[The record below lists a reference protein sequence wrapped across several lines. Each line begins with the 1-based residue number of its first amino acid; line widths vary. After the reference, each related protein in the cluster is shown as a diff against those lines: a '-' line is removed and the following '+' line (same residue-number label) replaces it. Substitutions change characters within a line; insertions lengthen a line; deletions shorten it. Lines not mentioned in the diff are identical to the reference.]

1 MRFNKTT
8 RIAAAVAVI
17 GAVAAGGAAFTASES
32 LPTNV
37 AGYGTTTVTGG
48 TVTDLNYALS
58 TDGQYIITA
67 NLTFSG
73 DVVGDTVGIGFD
85 GYNSGAL
92 QSCVVGAYTTGSP
105 GSTSVTCT
113 FPATTITT
121 AAENNVHVAVT
132 GP

>member
-48 TVTDLNYALS
+48 TVTDLSYGLS
-58 TDGQYIITA
+58 SYRYQTLSA
-67 NLTFSG
+67 PASRSSG
-73 DVVGDTVGIGFD
+73 DITGDTVGILAFD
-85 GYNSGAL
+85 N
-92 QSCVVGAYTTGSP
+92 
-105 GSTSVTCT
+105 
-113 FPATTITT
+113 
-121 AAENNVHVAVT
+121 
-132 GP
+132 

>member
-1 MRFNKTT
+1 MRFKPT
-8 RIAAAVAVI
+8 RIVASVAVI
-17 GAVAAGGAAFTASES
+17 GAIAAGGAAFTASET

-48 TVTDLNYALS
+48 TVTDLNYDLS
-58 TDGQYIITA
+58 TTGEYIDTA

-85 GYNSGAL
+85 GYDSGAL
-92 QSCVVGAYTTGSP
+92 QTCTVGSFTTGSP
-105 GSTSVTCT
+105 GSTAVTCT
-113 FPATTITT
+113 LPATSVTT
-121 AAENNVHVAVT
+121 SAEDNVDVAVT

>member
-48 TVTDLNYALS
+48 TVTDLSYGLS
-58 TDGQYIITA
+58 TTGSDIVSA
-67 NLTFSG
+67 SLTFQG
-73 DVVGDTVGIGFD
+73 DITGDTVGIGFD
-85 GYNSGAL
+85 NFASGAL
-92 QSCVVGAYTTGSP
+92 QSCTVGSFTPVPRGARR
-105 GSTSVTCT
+105 
-113 FPATTITT
+113 
-121 AAENNVHVAVT
+121 
-132 GP
+132 